1 MTATTEHPEEHH
13 GGEELFVAKGHH
25 AATDKQY
32 ILIAL
37 ILMVMTAAEVTLS
50 YMDVGWIFLPAL
62 LVLMTAKFLTVVSYF
77 MHLKFDHKLFT
88 LPVLHRARARRVRLR
103 RRPRHVPFLRAS
115 LTGSPDCAVLA
126 RRRPRSGSRSTRTS
140 GCSSRS

>member
-1 MTATTEHPEEHH
+1 VSSTTEHTVGTEAHS
-13 GGEELFVAKGHH
+13 GEELFVAKGHH

-32 ILIAL
+32 IVIAL

-50 YMDVGWIFLPAL
+50 YLDVGWIFLPAL

-88 LPVLHRARARRVRLR
+88 
-103 RRPRHVPFLRAS
+103 FLFYMG
-115 LTGSPDCAVLA
+115 LVLA
-126 RRRPRSGSRSTRTS
+126 VFVYAVALATFHFFE
-140 GCSSRS
+140 

>member
-1 MTATTEHPEEHH
+1 MTATTEQPEEHH
-13 GGEELFVAKGHH
+13 SGEELFVAKGHH

-32 ILIAL
+32 ILVAL

-77 MHLKFDHKLFT
+77 MHLKFDHKIFTFLFYMGLILAVSVYAAALAT
-88 LPVLHRARARRVRLR
+88 FH
-103 RRPRHVPFLRAS
+103 FF
-115 LTGSPDCAVLA
+115 GS
-126 RRRPRSGSRSTRTS
+126 
-140 GCSSRS
+140 